1 MNRRRGRNDELPI
14 RGLSRADGGR
24 ALVVTPDPVVTLR
37 LLTGWAIDHELPL
50 SRLSVS
56 QPTLED
62 IYLELT
68 GPGAARSSENGGPG
82 PCAVRPPCGG
92 CLACQ

>member
-1 MNRRRGRNDELPI
+1 M
-14 RGLSRADGGR
+14 
-24 ALVVTPDPVVTLR
+24 TPDPVVALQ

-68 GPGAARSSENGGPG
+68 GVAAGQPAPEKVI
-82 PCAVRPPCGG
+82 A
-92 CLACQ
+92 

>member
-1 MNRRRGRNDELPI
+1 MTCR
-14 RGLSRADGGR
+14 S
-24 ALVVTPDPVVTLR
+24 
-37 LLTGWAIDHELPL
+37 

-68 GPGAARSSENGGPG
+68 GVAAG
-82 PCAVRPPCGG
+82 RPE
-92 CLACQ
+92 LEEAIA